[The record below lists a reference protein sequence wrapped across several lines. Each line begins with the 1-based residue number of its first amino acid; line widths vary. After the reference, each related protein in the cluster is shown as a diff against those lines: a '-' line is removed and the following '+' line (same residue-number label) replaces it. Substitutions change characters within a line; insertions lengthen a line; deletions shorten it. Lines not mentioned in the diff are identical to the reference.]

1 MNMVSPH
8 KAPNMSLITF
18 TSIDFKAIDLDQDD
32 SVVISVEIT
41 SFIVRKTLI
50 DQGSL
55 ADILF
60 WNIFKQLGI
69 SNLELFPHD
78 NPLFGFVKERVGTK
92 GHIWLYTKLCHK
104 GPQ

>member
-1 MNMVSPH
+1 MVSPH

-50 DQGSL
+50 DQGSST
-55 ADILF
+55 DILF
-60 WNIFKQLGI
+60 
-69 SNLELFPHD
+69 
-78 NPLFGFVKERVGTK
+78 
-92 GHIWLYTKLCHK
+92 
-104 GPQ
+104 